1 MVAMGEPKEYP
12 ALRRRLAIVQ
22 VELSNYTAAADRDK
36 WNSSPDL
43 TILARLA
50 EIRAEYTELDDLLR
64 HLEHPDESKIGVKVT
79 SVATQIII
87 NSVFLALI
95 LYLLFAQH

>member
-1 MVAMGEPKEYP
+1 MGELKEYP
-12 ALRRRLAIVQ
+12 ALRRRLAVVQ

-36 WNSSPDL
+36 WNTDQDP
-43 TILARLA
+43 TILHRLA

-64 HLEHPDESKIGVKVT
+64 HCADAKIDVKIT
-79 SVATQIII
+79 SFATQIAI
-87 NSVFLALI
+87 NIVFLSFI